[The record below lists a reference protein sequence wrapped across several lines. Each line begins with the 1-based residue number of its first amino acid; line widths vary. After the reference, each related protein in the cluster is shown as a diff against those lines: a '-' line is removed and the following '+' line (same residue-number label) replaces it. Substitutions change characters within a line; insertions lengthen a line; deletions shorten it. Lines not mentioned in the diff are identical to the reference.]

1 MLQCLG
7 PLVSHSSSPPPD
19 SDEETCSQPA
29 LVLTLIFKVLTL
41 RILAFSESS
50 EDVEIVEGV
59 WRNQQPCRFRHGSLG
74 KMELFL
80 SSGGVFSFS

>member
-19 SDEETCSQPA
+19 SDEETCSQPP

-41 RILAFSESS
+41 RILACSESS

-59 WRNQQPCRFRHGSLG
+59 WRNQEPCHFRHGSFG

-80 SSGGVFSFS
+80 SLGGVFSFS